1 MTLYYDT
8 ISTSSR
14 IVNATLKAAKVDVE
28 LSTVSLLAGGN
39 REPEYLKINPNGK
52 IPAYKEGD
60 FVLFESFAIIRYLLD
75 NKAPDNTLYPRD
87 TKTRA
92 RFNQLLG

>member
-14 IVNATLKAAKVDVE
+14 VVYSTIKAAGIDVE
-28 LSTVSLLAGGN
+28 LSTVSLMAGAN
-39 REPEYLKINPNGK
+39 KAEDYVKLNPNGK
-52 IPAYKEGD
+52 IPLYKEGD

-75 NKAPDNTLYPRD
+75 TKAPDNTLYPRD